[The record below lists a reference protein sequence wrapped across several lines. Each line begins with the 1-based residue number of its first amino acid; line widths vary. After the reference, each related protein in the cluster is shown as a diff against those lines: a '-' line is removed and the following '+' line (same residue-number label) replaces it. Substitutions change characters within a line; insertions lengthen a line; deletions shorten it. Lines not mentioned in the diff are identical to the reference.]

1 MFRACQALNR
11 LKPII
16 KASDPMQRIEG
27 PNSQRSYAMM
37 ERPYARA
44 PRAVN
49 TYLVRLGGEAR
60 RIRCTH
66 QDLIA
71 WLRLMMTSRNGRK
84 EEVPAI

>member
-1 MFRACQALNR
+1 
-11 LKPII
+11 
-16 KASDPMQRIEG
+16 
-27 PNSQRSYAMM
+27 MM
-37 ERPYARA
+37 KRPYARA

-71 WLRLMMTSRNGRK
+71 WLRLMMSPREERK

>member
-1 MFRACQALNR
+1 
-11 LKPII
+11 
-16 KASDPMQRIEG
+16 MQRIEG

-84 EEVPAI
+84 EEVHAI